1 MSIEIAIFLAIAS
14 GFAGFVDA
22 MAGGGGLIQLPAL
35 LVGLPNK
42 ELPLILGTNKVPSIF
57 GTAAAARNY
66 FKNIKPDIPLT
77 LTMMVPAFAGSM
89 GGAALAVFV
98 PKDFFKPFIVFLLI
112 LVAIYTW
119 RKPELGMA
127 ENLKFTHKKRLVI
140 VGLIGLMI
148 GFYDGIF
155 GPGTGTF
162 LVFFLVSTIGY
173 AFLKASATAK
183 LVNIA
188 TNAGCDLKFSINWSY
203 LVAIRF
209 TSSFCQCDGCD
220 YWLTPCNQRWLTIG
234 SKSIFSSHIFTNYPR
249 CLGYFYKLNL
259 PTQLNIEEGKK
270 WERKKR

>member
-22 MAGGGGLIQLPAL
+22 MAGGGGLIQLPSL
-35 LVGLPNK
+35 IIGLPNK

-77 LTMMVPAFAGSM
+77 LTMMLPAFIGSIA
-89 GGAALAVFV
+89 GAAMAAFV
-98 PKDFFKPFIVFLLI
+98 PVGFFRPFIVLLLI

-119 RKPELGMA
+119 KKPELGMA
-127 ENLKFTHKKRLVI
+127 ENLKFTHSKRLVI
-140 VGLIGLMI
+140 VALIGFLI

-162 LVFFLVSTIGY
+162 LVFFLVSVIGY
-173 AFLKASATAK
+173 AFLKASGTAK

-188 TNAGCDLKFSINWSY
+188 TNAG
-203 LVAIRF
+203 AIL
-209 TSSFCQCDGCD
+209 SFQ
-220 YWLTPCNQRWLTIG
+220 LTGNIWWQLGLLLAIANVTGAIIG
-234 SKSIFSSHIFTNYPR
+234 SHMAIKGGSALVRQVFLAVIFLLIARVAWDTFIS
-249 CLGYFYKLNL
+249 
-259 PTQLNIEEGKK
+259 
-270 WERKKR
+270 

>member
-1 MSIEIAIFLAIAS
+1 MSTEIAIFLAIAS
-14 GFAGFVDA
+14 DFAGFVDA

-66 FKNIKPDIPLT
+66 FKNVKPDIPLI

-98 PKDFFKPFIVFLLI
+98 PVDFFKPFIVFLRI

-119 RKPELGMA
+119 PKPELGMG
-127 ENLKFTHKKRLVI
+127 ESLKYTHKKRLVI
-140 VGLIGLMI
+140 VALIGLMI

-162 LVFFLVSTIGY
+162 LVFCLVSTIGY

-183 LVNIA
+183 LVNIS
-188 TNAGCDLKFSINWSY
+188 TNAGAILSFQLTGHIWWQLGLLLAFAN
-203 LVAIRF
+203 VA
-209 TSSFCQCDGCD
+209 GAV
-220 YWLTPCNQRWLTIG
+220 IG
-234 SKSIFSSHIFTNYPR
+234 SHLAIKGGSP
-249 CLGYFYKLNL
+249 LV
-259 PTQLNIEEGKK
+259 
-270 WERKKR
+270 RKVFLALTFLLIARVAGDTFIN

>member
-22 MAGGGGLIQLPAL
+22 MAGGGGLIQLPSL
-35 LVGLPNK
+35 IIGLPNK

-77 LTMMVPAFAGSM
+77 LTMMLPAFIGSIA
-89 GGAALAVFV
+89 GAAMAAFV
-98 PKDFFKPFIVFLLI
+98 PVGFFRPFIVLLLI

-119 RKPELGMA
+119 KKPELGMA
-127 ENLKFTHKKRLVI
+127 ENLKFTHSKRLVI
-140 VGLIGLMI
+140 VALIGFLI

-162 LVFFLVSTIGY
+162 LVFFLVSVIGY
-173 AFLKASATAK
+173 AFLKASGTAK

-188 TNAGCDLKFSINWSY
+188 TNAG
-203 LVAIRF
+203 AIL
-209 TSSFCQCDGCD
+209 SFQ
-220 YWLTPCNQRWLTIG
+220 LTGHIWWQLGLLLAIANVTGAIIG
-234 SKSIFSSHIFTNYPR
+234 SHMAIKGGSALVRKVFLAVIFLLIARVAWDTFIS
-249 CLGYFYKLNL
+249 
-259 PTQLNIEEGKK
+259 
-270 WERKKR
+270 

>member
-1 MSIEIAIFLAIAS
+1 MSIEVLILLALAS

-35 LVGLPNK
+35 LIGLPNK

-57 GTAAAARNY
+57 GTTAAARNY

-77 LTMMVPAFAGSM
+77 VSMMGPAFIGSIT
-89 GGAALAVFV
+89 GAAFAATV

-112 LVAIYTW
+112 TVAIYTW
-119 RKPELGMA
+119 RKPDLGMN
-127 ENLKFTHKKRLVI
+127 ENLKFTHKKRLLFVA
-140 VGLIGLMI
+140 LIGLLI

-162 LVFFLVSTIGY
+162 LVFFLVSGIGY

-188 TNAGCDLKFSINWSY
+188 TNAG
-203 LVAIRF
+203 AIL
-209 TSSFCQCDGCD
+209 SFQ
-220 YWLTPCNQRWLTIG
+220 LTGHIWWQLGLLLAFANVLGAVIG
-234 SKSIFSSHIFTNYPR
+234 SRLAIKGGSPLVRKVFLAVIFLLIARVAWDTFIS
-249 CLGYFYKLNL
+249 
-259 PTQLNIEEGKK
+259 
-270 WERKKR
+270 

>member
-1 MSIEIAIFLAIAS
+1 MSIEVLIFLALAS

-35 LVGLPNK
+35 LIGLPNK

-57 GTAAAARNY
+57 GTTAAARNY

-77 LTMMVPAFAGSM
+77 ISMMGPAFIGSIT
-89 GGAALAVFV
+89 GAAFAATI

-112 LVAIYTW
+112 IVAIYTW
-119 RKPELGMA
+119 RKPALGMN
-127 ENLKFTHKKRLVI
+127 ENLKFTHKKRLLFVA
-140 VGLIGLMI
+140 LIGLLI

-162 LVFFLVSTIGY
+162 LVFFLVSGIGY

-188 TNAGCDLKFSINWSY
+188 TNAGAILSFQLTGHIWWQLGLLLAFAN
-203 LVAIRF
+203 VA
-209 TSSFCQCDGCD
+209 GAV
-220 YWLTPCNQRWLTIG
+220 IG
-234 SKSIFSSHIFTNYPR
+234 SRLAIKGGSPLVRKVFLAVIFLLIARVAWDTFIS
-249 CLGYFYKLNL
+249 
-259 PTQLNIEEGKK
+259 
-270 WERKKR
+270 

>member
-1 MSIEIAIFLAIAS
+1 MSIEVLIFLALAS

-35 LVGLPNK
+35 LIGLPNK

-57 GTAAAARNY
+57 GTTAAARNY

-77 LTMMVPAFAGSM
+77 ISMMGPAFIGSIT
-89 GGAALAVFV
+89 GAAFAATI

-112 LVAIYTW
+112 TVAIYTW
-119 RKPELGMA
+119 RKPALGMD
-127 ENLKFTHKKRLVI
+127 ENLKFTHKKRLLFVA
-140 VGLIGLMI
+140 LIGLLI

-162 LVFFLVSTIGY
+162 LVFFLVSGIGY

-188 TNAGCDLKFSINWSY
+188 TNAGAILSFQLTGHIWWQLGLLLAFAN
-203 LVAIRF
+203 VA
-209 TSSFCQCDGCD
+209 GAV
-220 YWLTPCNQRWLTIG
+220 IG
-234 SKSIFSSHIFTNYPR
+234 SRLAIKGGSPLVRKVFLAVIFLLIARVAWDTFIS
-249 CLGYFYKLNL
+249 
-259 PTQLNIEEGKK
+259 
-270 WERKKR
+270 

>member
-22 MAGGGGLIQLPAL
+22 MAGGGGLIQLPSL
-35 LVGLPNK
+35 IIGLPNK

-77 LTMMVPAFAGSM
+77 LTMMLPAFIGSIA
-89 GGAALAVFV
+89 GAAMAAFV
-98 PKDFFKPFIVFLLI
+98 PVGFFRPFIVLLLI

-119 RKPELGMA
+119 KKPELGMA
-127 ENLKFTHKKRLVI
+127 ENLKFTHSKRLVI
-140 VGLIGLMI
+140 VALIGFLI

-162 LVFFLVSTIGY
+162 LVFFLVSVIGY
-173 AFLKASATAK
+173 AFLKASGTAK

-188 TNAGCDLKFSINWSY
+188 TNAGAILSFQLTGNIWWQ
-203 LVAIRF
+203 LGLLLAVANVTGAI
-209 TSSFCQCDGCD
+209 
-220 YWLTPCNQRWLTIG
+220 IG
-234 SKSIFSSHIFTNYPR
+234 SHMAIKGGSALVRKVFLAVIFLLIARVAWDTFIS
-249 CLGYFYKLNL
+249 
-259 PTQLNIEEGKK
+259 
-270 WERKKR
+270 

>member
-77 LTMMVPAFAGSM
+77 LSMMGPAFIGSM
-89 GGAALAVFV
+89 GGASLAAAV

-112 LVAIYTW
+112 AVAIYTW
-119 RKPELGMA
+119 VKPELGMS
-127 ENLKFTHKKRLVI
+127 ENLKYTHKKRLVI
-140 VGLIGLMI
+140 VAIIGLLI

-162 LVFFLVSTIGY
+162 LVFFLVSSIGY
-173 AFLKASATAK
+173 AFLKASGTAK
-183 LVNIA
+183 LVNIS
-188 TNAGCDLKFSINWSY
+188 TNAGAILSFQLTGHIWWQ
-203 LVAIRF
+203 LGLLLAVANVTGAI
-209 TSSFCQCDGCD
+209 
-220 YWLTPCNQRWLTIG
+220 IG
-234 SKSIFSSHIFTNYPR
+234 SRLAIKGGSPLVRRVFLAVTFLLIARVAWDTFIS
-249 CLGYFYKLNL
+249 
-259 PTQLNIEEGKK
+259 
-270 WERKKR
+270 

>member
-22 MAGGGGLIQLPAL
+22 MAGGGGLIQLPSL
-35 LVGLPNK
+35 IIGLPNK

-77 LTMMVPAFAGSM
+77 LTMMLPAFIGSIA
-89 GGAALAVFV
+89 GAAMAAFV
-98 PKDFFKPFIVFLLI
+98 PVGFFRPFIVLLLI

-119 RKPELGMA
+119 KKPELGMA
-127 ENLKFTHKKRLVI
+127 ENLKFTHSKRLVI
-140 VGLIGLMI
+140 VALIGFLI

-162 LVFFLVSTIGY
+162 LVFFLVSVIGY
-173 AFLKASATAK
+173 AFLKASGTAK

-188 TNAGCDLKFSINWSY
+188 TNAGAILSFQLTGHIWWQ
-203 LVAIRF
+203 LGLLLAVANVTGAI
-209 TSSFCQCDGCD
+209 
-220 YWLTPCNQRWLTIG
+220 IG
-234 SKSIFSSHIFTNYPR
+234 SHMAIKGGSALVRKVFLAVIFLLIARVAWDTFI
-249 CLGYFYKLNL
+249 G
-259 PTQLNIEEGKK
+259 
-270 WERKKR
+270 

>member
-22 MAGGGGLIQLPAL
+22 MAGGGGLIQLPSL
-35 LVGLPNK
+35 IIGLPNK

-77 LTMMVPAFAGSM
+77 LTMMLPAFIGSIA
-89 GGAALAVFV
+89 GAAMAAFV
-98 PKDFFKPFIVFLLI
+98 PVGFFSPFIVLLLI

-119 RKPELGMA
+119 KKPELGMA
-127 ENLKFTHKKRLVI
+127 ENLKFTHSKRLVI
-140 VGLIGLMI
+140 VALIGFLI

-162 LVFFLVSTIGY
+162 LVFFLVSVIGY
-173 AFLKASATAK
+173 AFLKASGTAK

-188 TNAGCDLKFSINWSY
+188 TNAGAILSFQLTGHIWWQ
-203 LVAIRF
+203 LGLLLAVANVTGAI
-209 TSSFCQCDGCD
+209 
-220 YWLTPCNQRWLTIG
+220 IG
-234 SKSIFSSHIFTNYPR
+234 SHMAIKGGSALVRKVFLAVIFLLIARVAWDTFIS
-249 CLGYFYKLNL
+249 
-259 PTQLNIEEGKK
+259 
-270 WERKKR
+270 

>member
-1 MSIEIAIFLAIAS
+1 MSIEVLIFLALAS

-22 MAGGGGLIQLPAL
+22 IAGGGGLIQLPAL
-35 LVGLPNK
+35 LIGLPNK

-77 LTMMVPAFAGSM
+77 VSMMGPAFIGSIT
-89 GGAALAVFV
+89 GAAFAATV

-112 LVAIYTW
+112 TVAIYTW
-119 RKPELGMA
+119 RKPALGMN
-127 ENLKFTHKKRLVI
+127 ENLKFTHKKRLLFVA
-140 VGLIGLMI
+140 LIGLLI

-162 LVFFLVSTIGY
+162 LVFFLVSGIGY

-188 TNAGCDLKFSINWSY
+188 TNAG
-203 LVAIRF
+203 AIL
-209 TSSFCQCDGCD
+209 SFQ
-220 YWLTPCNQRWLTIG
+220 LTGHIWWQLGLLLAFANVLGAVIG
-234 SKSIFSSHIFTNYPR
+234 SRLAIKGGSP
-249 CLGYFYKLNL
+249 LV
-259 PTQLNIEEGKK
+259 
-270 WERKKR
+270 RKVFLAVTFLLITRVAWDTFIS

>member
-22 MAGGGGLIQLPAL
+22 MAGGGGLIQLPSL
-35 LVGLPNK
+35 IIGLPNK

-77 LTMMVPAFAGSM
+77 LTMMLPAFIGSIA
-89 GGAALAVFV
+89 GAAMAAFV
-98 PKDFFKPFIVFLLI
+98 PVSFFRPFIVLLLI

-119 RKPELGMA
+119 KKPELGMA
-127 ENLKFTHKKRLVI
+127 ENLKFTHGKRLVI
-140 VGLIGLMI
+140 VALIGFLI

-162 LVFFLVSTIGY
+162 LVFFLVSVIGY
-173 AFLKASATAK
+173 AFLKASGTAK

-188 TNAGCDLKFSINWSY
+188 TNAGAILSFQLTGHIWWQ
-203 LVAIRF
+203 LGLLLAVANVTGAI
-209 TSSFCQCDGCD
+209 
-220 YWLTPCNQRWLTIG
+220 IG
-234 SKSIFSSHIFTNYPR
+234 SHMAIKGGSA
-249 CLGYFYKLNL
+249 LV
-259 PTQLNIEEGKK
+259 
-270 WERKKR
+270 RKVFLAVISLLIARVAWDTFIS